1 VPPNAYASDQIVFI
15 VSLAQPALPSGM
27 PAGASW
33 GPSFMIHATDMTLDK
48 PATVTFRLA
57 AVAPTVPAAFY
68 RVQIADGDTSLVPI
82 GGGRAVDGLTIST
95 TLSALGGIVVL
106 YGPGVA
112 VGEGFEGARG
122 LDCQPR
128 VISPNGGGFDTK
140 LSISFDVGTA
150 GNGAVK
156 VFDRAG
162 RLVREVSENDAFS
175 PGRNVV
181 FWDGRDGSG
190 EVVPSG
196 VYMVAVRFDGQ
207 TQVASVVVANR

>member
-1 VPPNAYASDQIVFI
+1 VP
-15 VSLAQPALPSGM
+15 L
-27 PAGASW
+27 
-33 GPSFMIHATDMTLDK
+33 
-48 PATVTFRLA
+48 
-57 AVAPTVPAAFY
+57 
-68 RVQIADGDTSLVPI
+68 
-82 GGGRAVDGLTIST
+82 GGGRAADGVTIST
-95 TLSALGGIVVL
+95 TLSSLGGIVVL

-112 VGEGFEGARG
+112 VGEGFAGARG